1 MDAPVNPSNA
11 RTETPLDPRR
21 VLIFRSVARA
31 GSISAGARELG
42 WTQPAVS
49 QHLQALEREAGTV
62 LLLRGARGV
71 EPTEAGRALLAHAD
85 AVAAH
90 LEAAAGEVADLAQAR
105 SGTARLAAFPSGS
118 AVLVPR
124 ALARLGETWPGVD
137 VRLTEAEPPEA
148 LDLVRTG
155 EVDLALVFGYDE
167 QGDDARDALVHV
179 TLADDPVRLVQPA
192 SAQPVDRLADLADAA
207 WVAGCERC
215 RQHLVACCEE
225 AGFSPRIRHVT
236 DDYVVVQSLVALGL
250 AVSVLPATAI
260 EAFRH
265 ADVRVDDLPA
275 LGSRRIDVVH
285 RRGMERVP
293 AVAALVAALR
303 ESRRP
308 A

>member
-1 MDAPVNPSNA
+1 M
-11 RTETPLDPRR
+11 DPRR
-21 VLIFRSVARA
+21 VLIFRTVVRA

-49 QHLQALEREAGTV
+49 QHLNALEREAGTS
-62 LLLRGARGV
+62 LLVRGAGGV
-71 EPTEAGRALLAHAD
+71 QPTEAGEALLAHAD

-90 LEAAAGEVADLAQAR
+90 LDAALGEVADLAAAR

-124 ALARLGETWPGVD
+124 ALARLAAAYPGVD

-148 LDLVRTG
+148 LDLVREG

-167 QGDDARDALVHV
+167 QDGDDALVHV

-192 SAQPVDRLADLADAA
+192 GAEPVDDLALLADRP

-215 RQHLVACCEE
+215 RSHLVACCEA
-225 AGFSPRIRHVT
+225 AGFTPRIRHVT

-250 AVSVLPATAI
+250 AVSVLPETALT
-260 EAFRH
+260 AFRH
-265 ADVRVDDLPA
+265 PEVDIGAVAA

-293 AVAALVAALR
+293 AVAALVAALQAADQ
-303 ESRRP
+303 SI